1 MPSPR
6 ASRPRVPFNQ
16 HLFGAGGRI
25 SKMKVPKGKPVASGM
40 KYGDFLLEKIP
51 KESHAGAHARLMDLN
66 SVHPTKR
73 SNAIQTLVRLYGAG
87 ASRVVKEVLSHDA
100 PAVQLEALRAV
111 QESWSKTMNNWHK
124 DVSGNH
130 SRIEAY
136 RKELMP
142 SLIRLIRSPEL
153 SIQQNAIRLINMLGP
168 TPTALGA
175 LRRFQRDMRAKA
187 RGAGYPEWTDYHNL
201 GVDAFRIRH
210 QTIHSLRRSR
220 QDARRERAATERRKK
235 AGAI

>member
-1 MPSPR
+1 MSSPR

-16 HLFGAGGRI
+16 RLFGAGGRN
-25 SKMKVPKGKPVASGM
+25 SKMKVPKGKSASRGI

-51 KESHAGAHARLMDLN
+51 KESHPAAHARLMDLN
-66 SVHPTKR
+66 SVHPNQR
-73 SNAIQTLVRLYGAG
+73 INAIHLLVQLYGTG

-111 QESWSKTMNNWHK
+111 QESWSQTMKNWHK
-124 DVSGNH
+124 DVAGNQ

-142 SLIRLIRSPEL
+142 SLIRLMRSSDL
-153 SIQQNAIRLINMLGP
+153 KVQQNAIRLINVLGP

-187 RGAGYPEWTDYHNL
+187 KGAGHPEWTDYHNL
-201 GVDAFRIRH
+201 GVDAFRIRR
-210 QTIHSLRRSR
+210 QAVHSLRRSR
-220 QDARRERAATERRKK
+220 QEARRERVSNERRRK
-235 AGAI
+235 AGSI